1 MKQEL
6 KQKTWV
12 DEAGREVPTMYL
24 NGSDKLKER
33 HAHTLL
39 IRAKS
44 LNEKLREFKE
54 LSRRLNDEVFTKSME
69 DLRAKGDGKGNYTW
83 FNFNRSVKIEV
94 SVNERIEFDDLT
106 IKACKEKLDEFLN
119 VSVES
124 KHDFVKQLVTDAF
137 ATTRGK
143 LDAKKVMS
151 LLRYEDK
158 IKDALFQESL
168 ALLKQSIRRPDSRTY
183 YRISERQE
191 DGSYQVI
198 DLNFSSIL

>member
-1 MKQEL
+1 MKQEI
-6 KQKTWV
+6 KDGFWTN
-12 DEAGREVPTMYL
+12 EAGDRVPVGYI
-24 NGSDKLKER
+24 NKSDRLKER

-39 IRAKS
+39 VRAKS
-44 LNEKLREFKE
+44 LNEKLAEFKE
-54 LSRRLNDEVFTKSME
+54 SSKKLNDEVYDAAM
-69 DLRAKGDGKGNYTW
+69 GDYKVNPLNKGNYTW
-83 FNFNRSVKIEV
+83 FNFDRSIKVEV

-119 VSVES
+119 ANVES

-158 IKDALFQESL
+158 INDALFQESIS
-168 ALLKQSIRRPDSRTY
+168 LLKQSIRRPDSRTY
-183 YRISERQE
+183 YRISERQP

-198 DLNFSSIL
+198 DLNFSSI

>member
-1 MKQEL
+1 MKQEV
-6 KQKTWV
+6 KDRFWFN
-12 DEAGREVPTMYL
+12 EAGDKVPVGYI
-24 NGSDKLKER
+24 NKSDKLKER
-33 HAHTLL
+33 HAYTLL
-39 IRAKS
+39 TRAKL
-44 LNEKLREFKE
+44 LNEKLSEFKG
-54 LSRRLNDEVFTKSME
+54 LSMRLNDEVYDAAMSDFKVTPFN
-69 DLRAKGDGKGNYTW
+69 KGNYTW
-83 FNFNRSVKIEV
+83 FNFDRSVKVEV

-119 VSVES
+119 VNVES

-143 LDAKKVMS
+143 LDVKKVMS

-168 ALLKQSIRRPDSRTY
+168 ALLKQSIRRPDRRIY
-183 YRISERQE
+183 YRISERQA

-198 DLNFSSIL
+198 DLNFSSI